1 MRLRF
6 VILAAAALAGAAH
19 GAGNLVVDGSFSTGL
34 ASWNPVYTDPS
45 DSDFVYSFSGS
56 DIFDVACIATSCLA
70 SGPIQNLR
78 IAQLIPTPALGLFR
92 LSFDIRS
99 LSTFPPGNE
108 INASFGG
115 VRLYR
120 SEATE
125 IADWRHIALLGKAS
139 ASTSALS
146 FDFIAPSGNYYLSNV
161 SLVSAVPEP
170 HSYLMLLAG
179 LAVVGWA
186 ARRGTG

>member
-1 MRLRF
+1 M
-6 VILAAAALAGAAH
+6 AGAAH
-19 GAGNLVVDGSFSTGL
+19 GAGSLVVDGSFSAGL
-34 ASWNPVYTDPS
+34 ASWNPVFTEPS
-45 DSDFVYSFSGS
+45 DSVFVYSFSGS
-56 DIFDVACIATSCLA
+56 DVFDVACKGSSCLA
-70 SGPIQNLR
+70 SGPTQNLNLS
-78 IAQLIPTPALGLFR
+78 QLVSTPLLGLYL

-99 LSTFPPGNE
+99 LSTFAPGND

-125 IADWRHIALLGKAS
+125 IPDWQHISVLGKAS

-146 FDFIAPSGNYYLSNV
+146 LDFTAPSGNYYLSNV

-186 ARRGTG
+186 TRRGSD